1 MLFAT
6 SCQNDLDVMGN
17 VGEEALVS
25 FNVTTPDMA
34 TRAYSDGTTATVL
47 QYAVYDA
54 AGNELT
60 KLTETEG
67 EIHTSTTVK
76 LQLTTGNTYSV
87 IFWAAAEDA
96 PYTVNFGSKTMTVD
110 YDGAKSN
117 DENRDAFYKY
127 HTFTVRGAQTETVEL
142 KRPFAQLNIGTND
155 YASSTTA
162 GYTPTQ
168 SAVTVKQVYS
178 TLNLATG
185 AVDGPANVTY
195 NYEAIPTS
203 ETFPVDGYDYLAMN
217 YLLVASDK
225 ALVDIEF
232 GYTETDAAAA
242 KTRTVGSV
250 PVQRNYRTNIYGA
263 LLTSDVDINVE
274 IKPEYDEPSLEAEE
288 LFMAAAFGGEVTLTE
303 DVVLNAPLEVQANM
317 VLDLNGKTITTTEE
331 SAGRHYYAIN
341 NNATLVIKGE
351 GAINA
356 RGIKNFGTMVVDGN
370 VTITNIDTNGGAAIW
385 NEGKLTIN
393 NGTFTTN
400 NTAGEGSYG
409 AALNTRAGGEAVVN
423 GGTFVAYSQLTY
435 AIICEGKTVIN
446 DANVAGK
453 HGAVAG
459 TSTTTTEIYGGSFE
473 LLDNPGVSDH
483 CTYFVTAIYGG
494 VFTLGNNNDN
504 GGQVFYESTIATGYH
519 AVENDGKFYVVAE
532 GIDAVV
538 TSQANL
544 ETALASGDAKIYLA
558 AGEYTMPA
566 TGKFNAGDVVVCAP
580 GTIFTGSSNANINGA
595 TIEGATFSNP
605 GGSAVSST
613 INGTFKGCTFEGSNG
628 ARWAYAGETV
638 VFEDCVFS
646 GSTYGVHFDGGAN
659 DVIFR
664 NCTLSGFN
672 ALGGELTMVTFE
684 DCTFVGNGKSAYN
697 GANLWGSVA
706 FKNCE
711 FTFDGTSTYEWID
724 CIGADKTYSF
734 DNCTINGVAYSAEN
748 YASYIANIWSRNHK
762 TVKINGVDCTL

>member
-1 MLFAT
+1 MIAKPIVPVEHKILQIMTRLNTNRYQTLEDF
-6 SCQNDLDVMGN
+6 
-17 VGEEALVS
+17 VS
-25 FNVTTPDMA
+25 DSMSLPDMIA
-34 TRAYSDGTTATVL
+34 IFLGVL
-47 QYAVYDA
+47 ELIKIRKILIYD
-54 AGNELT
+54 
-60 KLTETEG
+60 TEG
-67 EIHTSTTVK
+67 TLLDMS
-76 LQLTTGNTYSV
+76 
-87 IFWAAAEDA
+87 
-96 PYTVNFGSKTMTVD
+96 
-110 YDGAKSN
+110 AK
-117 DENRDAFYKY
+117 
-127 HTFTVRGAQTETVEL
+127 FT
-142 KRPFAQLNIGTND
+142 I
-155 YASSTTA
+155 
-162 GYTPTQ
+162 
-168 SAVTVKQVYS
+168 
-178 TLNLATG
+178 
-185 AVDGPANVTY
+185 
-195 NYEAIPTS
+195 
-203 ETFPVDGYDYLAMN
+203 
-217 YLLVASDK
+217 
-225 ALVDIEF
+225 
-232 GYTETDAAAA
+232 
-242 KTRTVGSV
+242 
-250 PVQRNYRTNIYGA
+250 
-263 LLTSDVDINVE
+263 
-274 IKPEYDEPSLEAEE
+274 
-288 LFMAAAFGGEVTLTE
+288 
-303 DVVLNAPLEVQANM
+303 
-317 VLDLNGKTITTTEE
+317 
-331 SAGRHYYAIN
+331 
-341 NNATLVIKGE
+341 
-351 GAINA
+351 
-356 RGIKNFGTMVVDGN
+356 
-370 VTITNIDTNGGAAIW
+370 NGGV
-385 NEGKLTIN
+385 IN
-393 NGTFTTN
+393 GEIRDYNK
-400 NTAGEGSYG
+400 NT
-409 AALNTRAGGEAVVN
+409 VVN

-580 GTIFTGSSNANINGA
+580 GTVFTGSSNANINGA

-697 GANLWGSVA
+697 GANLWGSAA